1 MVTAIVSTSDLHYK
15 TRKIE
20 EPLRV
25 KIGSKK
31 NVDKNSKSEYT
42 ITMPVGREKKIQSR
56 RGWQGLEHNY
66 VWPVLHVLW
75 VNNSR
80 YL

>member
-15 TRKIE
+15 NPKNRRATQNE
-20 EPLRV
+20 NWLE
-25 KIGSKK
+25 KK

-42 ITMPVGREKKIQSR
+42 ITMPVGREKEVQSR

-66 VWPVLHVLW
+66 VWPVLPM
-75 VNNSR
+75 
-80 YL
+80 YYG